1 MAVVRKHPRPVSSS
15 TNPCKTL
22 GPISDLERHLPNE
35 WWRTL
40 FNSIYL
46 KTDGD
51 VVENDT
57 NTSREVELLIAS
69 ASLEPNDRIL
79 DLCCGQGRHS
89 IELARRGFRHVTGV
103 DRSRYLVRLGR
114 KRARALGLHVTFR
127 EGDAR
132 KFRLPERSFHCVA
145 LMGNSFGYFDREEDD
160 LQVLERVEDVLIP
173 GGTVAMDLVN
183 GDWMGR
189 NFERRSWEWIDQN
202 HFVCRERSLAA
213 DGRRLI
219 SREVVV
225 HAEKGVIADQFYA
238 ERLYSQES
246 IRELLAKA
254 GFDQVTFH
262 GSIQAAS
269 DRNQDLGLM
278 ANRMF
283 LTAKSPRQPG
293 RAARTGARFPDVTVL
308 MGDPAM
314 PDSVKLNGQFNPEDF
329 DTINRL
335 KKALD
340 ELPEYRFTY
349 LDSHA
354 TLIQT
359 LLARPP
365 KFVLNLCD
373 EGYRNDAFME
383 LHVPA
388 VLEMLGVGYTGA
400 GPAALGMCYNKSII
414 RSIADSLDIP
424 VPAETY
430 FDPDDQSA
438 TIPSTLPALVK
449 PNFGDS
455 SIGITKNAVVNT
467 PEELVGYLN
476 TLRQQFAGVPV
487 LIQEFLPGREFSVAI
502 VGNPGLAWNVLPIL
516 EVDYSRLDPA
526 LPRILGYES
535 KWDPGSPYWTQLAYF
550 EANLDEDTQRRLVD
564 WSTLLFE
571 RVGCRDYARF
581 DFRMDAH
588 GVPKLLEVNPNP
600 GWSWDGKL
608 NLMAGFAGLR
618 YSDLM
623 RMILDA
629 AQERLS
635 QPTPQ
640 ASTRPVTVVPPH
652 AARQM
657 AGAR

>member
-1 MAVVRKHPRPVSSS
+1 MAVAKKSSKPVSSS
-15 TNPCKTL
+15 TNPCRTL

-57 NTSREVELLIAS
+57 NTSREVDLLVSS

-79 DLCCGQGRHS
+79 DLCCGQGRHTL
-89 IELARRGFRHVTGV
+89 ELARRGFRHVTGV

-114 KRARALGLHVTFR
+114 KRARALGHSVAFR

-132 KFRLPERSFHCVA
+132 KFRLPEHSFHCVA

-173 GGTVAMDLVN
+173 GGIVAMDLVN

-238 ERLYSQES
+238 ERLYSQET
-246 IRELLAKA
+246 IRELLSRA
-254 GFDQVTFH
+254 GFDEVTFH
-262 GSIQAAS
+262 GTLQAAS

-283 LTAKSPRQPG
+283 LTARSPRQPG
-293 RAARTGARFPDVTVL
+293 RATRVGARFPDVTVL
-308 MGDPAM
+308 MGDPAL
-314 PDSVKLNGQFNPEDF
+314 PDTVKLNGQFNPEDF

-335 KKALD
+335 KKALG
-340 ELPEYRFTY
+340 ELSEYRFTY
-349 LDSHA
+349 FDSHA
-354 TLIQT
+354 N
-359 LLARPP
+359 LLQALQSKPP

-388 VLEMLGVGYTGA
+388 VLEMLGIGYTGA
-400 GPAALGMCYNKSII
+400 GPSALGMCYNKAII
-414 RSIADSLDIP
+414 RAIADTLDVP

-455 SIGITKNAVVNT
+455 SIGITKNAVVHT
-467 PEELVGYLN
+467 PEDLVGYL
-476 TLRQQFAGVPV
+476 TQLRQQFPGVPV
-487 LIQEFLPGREFSVAI
+487 LIQEFLPGREFSVGI
-502 VGNPGLAWNVLPIL
+502 VGNPGLALTVLPIL
-516 EVDYSRLDPA
+516 EVDYSKLDPG

-550 EANLDEDTQRRLVD
+550 EANLDEDTQRRLID
-564 WSTLLFE
+564 WSMLLFE

-581 DFRMDAH
+581 DFRMDAN

-623 RMILDA
+623 RLIIEA
-629 AQERLS
+629 AQERLT
-635 QPTPQ
+635 QPQ
-640 ASTRPVTVVPPH
+640 QSSTRPVTVQPNPRRE
-652 AARQM
+652 AA
-657 AGAR
+657 GVG